1 LALLGTD
8 RPAAVLAN
16 ITYDSDAFRDWVG
29 ANGSHNPGG
38 SIR

>member
-16 ITYDSDAFRDWVG
+16 ITSDSDAFRDRVG
-29 ANGSHNPGG
+29 ADCSHNPGG